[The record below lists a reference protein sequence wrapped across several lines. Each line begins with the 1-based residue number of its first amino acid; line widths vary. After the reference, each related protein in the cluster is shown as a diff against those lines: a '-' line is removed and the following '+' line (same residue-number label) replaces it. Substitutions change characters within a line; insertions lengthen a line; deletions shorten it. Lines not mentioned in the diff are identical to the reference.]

1 MGRLAN
7 SPALPAKN
15 ILRGAISRR
24 SRVTL
29 MPKRVLTVALVVMG
43 MGLTLPAA
51 QANPNDLIKLLD
63 TRNCRSCK
71 LQDADLVHADLRDAD
86 LRQAQLQ
93 RANLGQARLDGAQLS
108 GANLSFTSLS
118 GASLRGA
125 DLRGALLEGTDLR
138 QADLSGALLDPG
150 ALSRSHWQRAKGI
163 APTQLSYA
171 ELHNAGAEAAQQGRY
186 PEAEQFFGDAI
197 RKDPGAAISWVA
209 RGISRSEQG
218 KKELAASD
226 FNYAAS
232 LYAQGGEVEQ
242 AEQLTLA
249 AKQVVKDESKQGE
262 GNGAGSQALGGL
274 LSAFQF
280 LAPLAI
286 KGLLPLGL

>member
-1 MGRLAN
+1 MGCAVQFSAIHMNKLFLLGAFSLLATN
-7 SPALPAKN
+7 
-15 ILRGAISRR
+15 GAWI
-24 SRVTL
+24 
-29 MPKRVLTVALVVMG
+29 
-43 MGLTLPAA
+43 AA
-51 QANPNDLIKLLD
+51 PTAMAGSADLIRLLESK
-63 TRNCRSCK
+63 NCRSCK

-108 GANLSFTSLS
+108 GANLSFTSLA

-125 DLRGALLEGTDLR
+125 DLRGARLEGTDLR

-150 ALSRSHWQRAKGI
+150 ALSRSHWQRATGI
-163 APTQLSYA
+163 ESIQLSYG

-186 PEAEQFFGDAI
+186 PEAEQFFGEAI
-197 RKDPGAAISWVA
+197 RKEPSAAISWVA
-209 RGISRSEQG
+209 RGICRSEQG
-218 KKELAASD
+218 KKGLAASD

-232 LYAQGGEVEQ
+232 LYAQRGEVEQ
-242 AEQLTLA
+242 AEQLKLA
-249 AKQVVKDESKQGE
+249 AEKVAKAPESNTE
-262 GNGAGSQALGGL
+262 AGNGVGSAAFSGI

-286 KGLLPLGL
+286 KGLMPLGL

>member
-1 MGRLAN
+1 MQYNAVHLNKIFLLGACSLLAT
-7 SPALPAKN
+7 SQAWIAP
-15 ILRGAISRR
+15 
-24 SRVTL
+24 
-29 MPKRVLTVALVVMG
+29 
-43 MGLTLPAA
+43 PAA
-51 QANPNDLIKLLD
+51 MAGSADLIRLLESKY
-63 TRNCRSCK
+63 CRSCK
-71 LQDADLVHADLRDAD
+71 LQDADLIHADLRDAD

-108 GANLSFTSLS
+108 GANLSFTSLT

-125 DLRGALLEGTDLR
+125 DLRGARLEGTDLR

-150 ALSRSHWQRAKGI
+150 ALSRSHWQRATGI
-163 APTQLSYA
+163 ESVQLSYG

-186 PEAEQFFGDAI
+186 PEAERLFGDAI
-197 RKDPGAAISWVA
+197 RKDPNAAISWVA
-209 RGISRSEQG
+209 RGICRSEQG
-218 KKELAASD
+218 KKGLAASD

-232 LYAQGGEVEQ
+232 LYAQRGELEQ
-242 AEQLTLA
+242 AEQLKVA
-249 AKQVVKDESKQGE
+249 AEKVAKAPESTTEG
-262 GNGAGSQALGGL
+262 GNGAGSTAVSGI

>member
-1 MGRLAN
+1 MVGCAMQFSAIHMNKLILLGACSLLAT
-7 SPALPAKN
+7 S
-15 ILRGAISRR
+15 GAWNA
-24 SRVTL
+24 
-29 MPKRVLTVALVVMG
+29 P
-43 MGLTLPAA
+43 PAA
-51 QANPNDLIKLLD
+51 MAGSADLIRLLESK
-63 TRNCRSCK
+63 NCRSCK

-108 GANLSFTSLS
+108 GANLSFTSLT

-125 DLRGALLEGTDLR
+125 DLRGARLEGTDLR

-150 ALSRSHWQRAKGI
+150 ALSRSHWQRATGI
-163 APTQLSYA
+163 ESAQLGYG

-186 PEAEQFFGDAI
+186 PEAEQFFGEAI
-197 RKDPGAAISWVA
+197 RKDPNAAISWVA
-209 RGISRSEQG
+209 RGICRSEQG
-218 KKELAASD
+218 KKGLAASD

-232 LYAQGGEVEQ
+232 IYAQRGEVAQ
-242 AEQLTLA
+242 AEQLKLA
-249 AKQVVKDESKQGE
+249 AEKVDKAMESNTE
-262 GNGAGSQALGGL
+262 AGNGVGSAAFSGI

-286 KGLLPLGL
+286 KGLMPLGL

>member
-1 MGRLAN
+1 
-7 SPALPAKN
+7 
-15 ILRGAISRR
+15 
-24 SRVTL
+24 
-29 MPKRVLTVALVVMG
+29 MPKRVLTFALLVMG
-43 MGLTLPAA
+43 MGLPLQAVR
-51 QANPNDLIKLLD
+51 ANPNDLIKLLE
-63 TRNCRSCK
+63 TRSCRSCK

-93 RANLGQARLDGAQLS
+93 RANLGQARLDGAQLI
-108 GANLSFTSLS
+108 GANLSFTSLT

-125 DLRGALLEGTDLR
+125 DLRGAQLEGTDLR

-150 ALSRSHWQRAKGI
+150 ALSRSHWQRATGI
-163 APTQLSYA
+163 PAVQLSYA

-197 RKDPGAAISWVA
+197 RKDPAAAISWVA
-209 RGISRSEQG
+209 RGICRSEQG
-218 KKELAASD
+218 KKDQAASD

-232 LYAQGGEVEQ
+232 LYAQRGELEQ
-242 AEQLTLA
+242 AEQLKVA
-249 AKQVVKDESKQGE
+249 AEKVAKAPESTTEG
-262 GNGAGSQALGGL
+262 GNGAGSTAVSGI